1 MMTQQEKI
9 DFLKELIIELK
20 GSKNYFEITE
30 DTELYTVGLDSL
42 DIVELQMMYEDK
54 TKSIAKDPTTP
65 INTVKDLIEL
75 MI

>member
-65 INTVKDLIEL
+65 INTVKDLIDL